1 MASDEYRRKTKR
13 DKKAKAHYNL
23 YKKGG
28 KHRSRD
34 IKEE

>member
-13 DKKAKAHYNL
+13 DKKAKRFYNI

-28 KHRSRD
+28 KNRTRVKD
-34 IKEE
+34 E

>member
-13 DKKAKAHYNL
+13 DQKAKRLYNI